1 MQSKFEKIITIYPV
15 ILDEFHRPISLSSRI
30 SWVRMRAISRLRKSL
45 SAMLANTANTLL
57 SKHSWH
63 KDCFNSVNPK
73 AINYNFNVLT
83 LMPIVTSEM
92 AVQRHTALFIFS
104 SQGVAQ

>member
-1 MQSKFEKIITIYPV
+1 MFEKIITIYPV

-63 KDCFNSVNPK
+63 KDCFNSVNPT
-73 AINYNFNVLT
+73 AINYNLNVLT
-83 LMPIVTSEM
+83 LMPTVTSEM